1 MDNARHNSLA
11 IHKLTTPLGND
22 LIIQVI
28 LFISLGMLIVISNV
42 VLIIGLYKTK
52 QTRGK
57 IHKLFIALSITDI
70 NVGILTVPIM
80 VSFILLQHNG
90 TQYLV
95 LNILARIPPVCSI
108 CLTLSLAMDRCI
120 TIIYN
125 RNLSLS
131 VLIICSSVCTVIM
144 SLPDTLTLVLRRIP
158 VTIYANEWVDNL
170 LLAFGVGFCFVMLVL
185 NSRILYF
192 IKKKTTQ
199 ISMHTIT
206 PSNYRKKT
214 IKTIILIMVSQNL
227 TYVLYLCG
235 RCIMAFAMQRDVDKV
250 CVRGLYFSSLLIM
263 FSNSFI
269 NTLIVIGRNQ
279 KVLMH
284 YKDFMWSGRNTR
296 SVMIE
301 LGEKK
306 VQSSSQIKFYAR
318 T

>member
-1 MDNARHNSLA
+1 MDNARYNSLV
-11 IHKLTTPLGND
+11 IHKLTTPLEND

-28 LFISLGMLIVISNV
+28 LFISLSMLIVISNV

-57 IHKLFIALSITDI
+57 INKLFIALSITDI

-80 VSFILLQHNG
+80 VSFILLQHSG

-125 RNLSLS
+125 KNLSLS
-131 VLIICSSVCTVIM
+131 ILIVCSFVSTVIM

-170 LLAFGVGFCFVMLVL
+170 LLAFGVGFCVVMLVL
-185 NSRILYF
+185 NCRILYF

-199 ISMHTIT
+199 ISMHTII

-214 IKTIILIMVSQNL
+214 VKTIILIMVSQNL

-235 RCIMAFAMQRDVDKV
+235 RCIMAFAIQRDVDKV

-284 YKDFMWSGRNTR
+284 YKDFIWSGRNTR
-296 SVMIE
+296 SDMIE
-301 LGEKK
+301 SRGNK
-306 VQSSSQIKFYAR
+306 VQSSSQM
-318 T
+318 